1 MSKIVIELTADEAR
15 TVSRGL
21 FRAHDSIE
29 GPFTSQ
35 LDYAIRAC
43 AKYGTTPDG
52 ELANLKNVEARVDA
66 ALKQAGE
73 RGATEAL
80 PVDARL
86 IEDLTGVAH

>member
-43 AKYGTTPDG
+43 AKVGTTPDG

-66 ALKQAGE
+66 ALNRRRAGGHGGPAG
-73 RGATEAL
+73 RR
-80 PVDARL
+80 RL